1 MFMRLTQRIGLAVLF
16 VLCVSATTRAQA
28 RATYLANYPAHCPAS
43 DETKPELIS
52 ITFKDAIKFALDE
65 KTPSEPRFLI
75 YYEDSNDKVLQY
87 WGKMCYTNDKSFGI
101 VNLYDFRT
109 GPADTDPQINLA
121 STVAAGGKRNFLIVL
136 KPIMLPGDAEGSRIQ
151 AVVKIPSPSNQPP
164 VLTMVKPKAD
174 GNREL
179 ISIQP
184 YGISPPELVKRFAGN
199 PEKIVISYQF
209 ADADTIPSFST
220 YADSIQ
226 IDPKSPYRVIVKPHV
241 PLSRRPEGY
250 NVTVK
255 FPSADLKDSETNQ
268 STFKVPTDDEFLEA
282 SLDISLKPDVP
293 KRADSEFFFE
303 TAFTSIVNPKNRS
316 RGNVGA
322 FALHL
327 KPTIKQLTMN
337 VGGEGEGAPT
347 WFALR
352 PLFDADVDTQP
363 ISDSEAPNR
372 ITFGIDGELGR
383 NVGLNGGPKFL
394 QYFIW
399 TNGFRYDSDRDFK
412 LQTAY
417 WHTEFVPYLLNFE
430 KTREQTLRQYR
441 YPGGEMNVSRRGRQP
456 IVSAYRF
463 RPMIGYE
470 LGKIVKRDSRQTSFP
485 TNTISRMLAGFDS
498 QLEFKRLVTLNLTN
512 TYYFLENL
520 NRRKSRDYFEAGLE
534 LNTGYLFRKDL
545 GGVQNAI
552 NFTFKRGEQPPTFK
566 PVNSFSI
573 GFKIFK

>member
-1 MFMRLTQRIGLAVLF
+1 MLMRLIQRISSAALVILF
-16 VLCVSATTRAQA
+16 VSATTQAQA
-28 RATYLANYPAHCPAS
+28 RATYLVNYPAHCPAS

-52 ITFKDAIKFALDE
+52 ITFKDAIKFAVDE
-65 KTPSEPRFLI
+65 KTPSEPRYLI

-87 WGKMCYTNDKSFGI
+87 WSKMCYTNDSSFGI

-136 KPIMLPGDAEGSRIQ
+136 KPVMLPGDAEGGRIQ
-151 AVVKIPSPSNQPP
+151 TAVKIPSPSNQPP

-184 YGISPPELVKRFAGN
+184 YGISPSELAKRFASS

-209 ADADTIPSFST
+209 ADADTVPSFST
-220 YADSIQ
+220 YADGIQ
-226 IDPKSPYRVIVKPHV
+226 IDPESPYRVAVKPHV
-241 PLSRRPEGY
+241 PLSKRPEGY

-255 FPSADLKDSETNQ
+255 FPTADLKGSETNQ
-268 STFKVPTDDEFLEA
+268 SIFKVPTDDEFLEA

-316 RGNVGA
+316 RGNVGV
-322 FALHL
+322 FGLHL
-327 KPTIKQLTMN
+327 KPTIKQLTKHIH
-337 VGGEGEGAPT
+337 GENEGAPT

-352 PLFDADVDTQP
+352 PLFDADVDTQA
-363 ISDSEAPNR
+363 ISDSESPNR

-383 NVGLNGGPKFL
+383 NVGLNGGPHFL
-394 QYFIW
+394 PFFIW

-417 WHTEFVPYLLNFE
+417 WHTEFVPYFFDFE
-430 KTREQTLRQYR
+430 KTREQTLHQYR
-441 YPGGEMNVSRRGRQP
+441 YPNGVVDAVRKGRQP
-456 IVSAYRF
+456 FVSAYRF
-463 RPMIGYE
+463 RPMIGYD
-470 LGKIVKRDSRQTSFP
+470 LGKIVKRDSRLTSFP
-485 TNTISRMLAGFDS
+485 TNTISRVLAGFDA
-498 QLEFKRLVTLNLTN
+498 QLEFKRLVTFDLTN

-520 NRRKSRDYFEAGLE
+520 NRRKSRDYLEAGLE
-534 LNTGYLFRKDL
+534 LNTGYLFRRDL
-545 GGVQNAI
+545 RGLQNAI
-552 NFTFKRGEQPPTFK
+552 SFTFKRGEQPPTFR